1 MNTLKPSAAYMRF
14 PCGISGKKAQQCPPP
29 DASLPE
35 YTVIYSDRKT
45 LSMELKNGA
54 LVLRAPKKCPQ
65 STVSRFILAHKDWI
79 ISHASAPPRLIEQ
92 ELAPEELQSL
102 KARARAYIL
111 PRARSLALSL
121 NIGTDARFGVTAA
134 RTRFGSCSQSNS
146 INFSCFLALYP
157 DECIDY
163 VIIHELC
170 HTVHKN
176 HSRAFYSLLEQYLP
190 DRKERERLLR
200 TL

>member
-65 STVSRFILAHKDWI
+65 STVSRFILSHKDWI
-79 ISHASAPPRLIEQ
+79 ISRASAPPRLIEQ

-121 NIGTDARFGVTAA
+121 NIGTGRPLRRHRRPHPLRQLLPKQQHKF
-134 RTRFGSCSQSNS
+134 FLLSC
-146 INFSCFLALYP
+146 P
-157 DECIDY
+157 
-163 VIIHELC
+163 V
-170 HTVHKN
+170 
-176 HSRAFYSLLEQYLP
+176 SR
-190 DRKERERLLR
+190 
-200 TL
+200 

>member
-79 ISHASAPPRLIEQ
+79 ISRASAPPRLIEQ

-134 RTRFGSCSQSNS
+134 RTRFGK
-146 INFSCFLALYP
+146 A
-157 DECIDY
+157 
-163 VIIHELC
+163 
-170 HTVHKN
+170 T
-176 HSRAFYSLLEQYLP
+176 A
-190 DRKERERLLR
+190 
-200 TL
+200 

>member
-1 MNTLKPSAAYMRF
+1 MRF
-14 PCGISGKKAQQCPPP
+14 SRGINGNKAQHCPPP

-45 LSMELKNGA
+45 LSMELKGGA
-54 LVLRAPKKCPQ
+54 LLLRAPKKCPQ
-65 STVSRFILAHKDWI
+65 STIIRFILSHKDWI
-79 ISHASAPPRLIEQ
+79 LSRASAPRRLIER
-92 ELAPEELQSL
+92 ELTPEELQHL
-102 KARARAYIL
+102 KERARAYIL

-121 NIGTDARFGVTAA
+121 NLGTDARFGITSA

-163 VIIHELC
+163 VILHELC

-190 DRKERERLLR
+190 DRRERERLLR

>member
-14 PCGISGKKAQQCPPP
+14 SRGINGKKAQQCPPP

-45 LSMELKNGA
+45 LSMELKGGA
-54 LVLRAPKKCPQ
+54 LILHAPKKCPQ
-65 STVSRFILAHKDWI
+65 SAVSRFILAHKDWI
-79 ISHASAPPRLIEQ
+79 LSRASAPPRLIE
-92 ELAPEELQSL
+92 EELQRL
-102 KARARAYIL
+102 KARARAYLL
-111 PRARSLALSL
+111 PRARSLSLSL
-121 NIGTDARFGVTAA
+121 NIGTDARFGITAA